1 MAAHHN
7 ITNHNRIVE
16 SPSPRYKMSY
26 TSAIATLLISVYSLS
41 LSSAF
46 TTNCYSLSS
55 RAGKEQH
62 QQFLPLEATTDEERD
77 YISPMRNR
85 PKPKGGDVA
94 YNNENILRQTNNF
107 VNIRKVGGSDCVL
120 DIYAKDHNSMLEAGK
135 NATRFWFV
143 AKVARCTGEI

>member
-1 MAAHHN
+1 MTAYGN
-7 ITNHNRIVE
+7 SINHNGIVE
-16 SPSPRYKMSY
+16 SSRYKMPSR
-26 TSAIATLLISVYSLS
+26 SAIATLLLLYSLC

-46 TTNCYSLSS
+46 TINYYSLSS

-62 QQFLPLEATTDEERD
+62 QRFHPLEAITDEERD

-107 VNIRKVGGSDCVL
+107 INIRKAGGSDCIL
-120 DIYAKDHNSMLEAGK
+120 DIYAKDPNSMLEAGK

-143 AKVARCTGEI
+143 AKVARCTGET

>member
-1 MAAHHN
+1 MTVYGN
-7 ITNHNRIVE
+7 SINHNGIVE
-16 SPSPRYKMSY
+16 SSRYKMPSR
-26 TSAIATLLISVYSLS
+26 SAIATLLLLYSLC

-46 TTNCYSLSS
+46 TINYYSLSS

-62 QQFLPLEATTDEERD
+62 QRFHPLEAITDEERD

-107 VNIRKVGGSDCVL
+107 INIRKAGGSDCIL
-120 DIYAKDHNSMLEAGK
+120 DIYAKDPNSMLEAGK

-143 AKVARCTGEI
+143 AKVARCTGET

>member
-1 MAAHHN
+1 
-7 ITNHNRIVE
+7 
-16 SPSPRYKMSY
+16 MSY

-77 YISPMRNR
+77 YISHMRNR

-107 VNIRKVGGSDCVL
+107 VNIRKAGGSDCVL
-120 DIYAKDHNSMLEAGK
+120 DIYAKDPNSMLEAGK